1 MKAEALYIKI
11 DKTTKDGVTE
21 THLFPSDT
29 DFVCIKSYTNSRKR
43 EGGAPSISASFYFS
57 RPLDKEWSREEYVEF
72 DGEKYYAT
80 SIPSSSKDGTSG
92 LYKHEASFTSKREV
106 LNNTL
111 FFDVVSQK
119 PNDTNGGD
127 KYRSNQ
133 TKFSFGGN
141 INEFVSR
148 INDSMAYCGLYD
160 KNGVDGYCIVVD
172 EGYGTDEIKELSFE
186 SQYLSAVIQLIK
198 TTFELDYYWVGK
210 ICHIGSVQHDLST
223 SGNYGSRYVLQ
234 YGSDAALMSIQR
246 SNTNNKAIDVITGC
260 GSSDNIPY
268 YYPNEDEF
276 GTAKYNIENANGS
289 TIKNISIEKLN
300 KWASSDIYNKPFILF
315 DVAEGS
321 ADINT
326 SAYSIEKGIVVK
338 SDTQQNPGQTMGNNT
353 IADETFVPTLQH
365 SGLFGYFLTKY
376 YDPNVD
382 FTSFGY
388 IVSNGSSTPA
398 NIKNVKTNYVFPM
411 HISIEGHAGSI
422 LDMSEFE
429 VSAFLYTLDGM
440 RSGGSILSWESSSVI
455 KTVSIHS
462 DAVSPYPLK
471 DKAGNPIKKYMFPY
485 DGDYTIDITIEISIN
500 FQLSASVSA
509 NPSIWRAI
517 NSYERKFTFTGSGL
531 NYTLKPEGSGLY
543 MTCGEELK
551 CEYENCGIT
560 FADVEKVLKAKAR
573 WIYVTQDNGKGKW
586 VLEKDP
592 NSNEN
597 TATKVY
603 ITGRKWITP
612 STNLMPSIYRKS
624 EGADRFYYAT
634 NTPSDDQREIYTIP
648 GTNTL
653 YHFNNLY
660 KDKNPH
666 QGYVT
671 FDDIKPTIRGIRN
684 DVIQKDGLGQLFCEI
699 ADVAFDKADS
709 DAKDENGNFLHPY
722 FYIKL
727 HKFSGEFG
735 FDLFKHALESESGK
749 IEMIECH
756 GCPACS
762 FPIMCYW
769 DKANNI
775 CYNPVSVDKNG
786 NLKAVREDYQDYI
799 MQESDIKSDTLNQN
813 SQTKEIWI
821 AVQKETSTLGVVM
834 PNASAGL
841 KPQKGDKFVITGI
854 KAPLVL
860 ITAAERRLDEAL
872 VKHMSENNE
881 DKFNYSVKFSRIFLQ
896 ENIDFAAMLSEN
908 TKLTIKYNNELIDVF
923 VNNYQVKIDDNV
935 LTSVEVELVTSLE
948 VGQNDIKQ
956 IAQSVE
962 GEVVRSLGNIPAG
975 GSGFNAAIA
984 DKMYL
989 SKIKKDTAQEPI
1001 NFEKGLTFGNGA
1013 HRVTPEGV
1021 AIFKGLISQIFKSGA
1036 LGSGFKLGDYNGS
1049 GDSYLEVDRLLVR
1062 KAAEFVRLVIRE
1074 LQSVGGEIV
1083 LSPAA
1088 MKISNVV
1095 YFEKGVYLPEYEALP
1110 LRYNVYRCYFSQ
1122 KKGDEEIENQFVMGD
1137 LVRCQ
1142 TFNVKE
1148 GVNENVKN
1156 RYYWRKVYKVGKDFI
1171 DVLADFCDTGSDI
1184 PQAGD
1189 ELVQMGNTTDTARQ
1203 SVVVLSA
1210 YGADAPSLKMYEGVD
1225 SYSLENKEVFVLS
1238 RQDMFAIADKFR
1250 FITRKANGEIKSTQS
1265 FAELVMSVDG
1275 LRTTVNRNK
1284 EELDDEIKSTQSQI
1298 TQTANDIRTEVR
1310 RDYST
1315 KKDVNDQIAAVSSSI
1330 TQTATQIAMKVG
1342 YTLAERRNL
1351 LVGSLFRKQGEGFFL
1366 LRSKIYRTSAH
1377 EGANVIFAPEAKAGG
1392 VQWGGA
1398 ANSRNIHVTK
1408 GKTYT
1413 LAFWARTKSAK
1424 VEIVGEII
1432 WHSSATDTSRP
1443 GGYTGPNGSA
1453 NLGVVT
1459 ITPSNGWYLYQ
1470 KTFTVAA
1477 NAPYEWI
1484 SVACL
1489 KANASTASQQVYIA
1503 HPILIEGTAEDFV
1516 CWSASPDDYDY
1527 IGGNL
1532 LDNTRTFNK
1541 IGNLMRMDASVVT
1554 NESYNNGCSVIYAN
1568 AASKYIEMA
1577 QWSVSSIIKKDED
1590 YMFSFMA
1597 KGSGSIDAYM
1607 WSGSNL
1613 SIFAEDS
1620 ERDTTT
1626 SNADGGRR
1634 FSLTSEWKRYWVH
1647 WRSEGTGIPNYVLI
1661 RSLQGSK
1668 AWVTMPKLEVG
1679 ATPTDWIEGKSGF
1692 VEDSGIAAKLLRTGL
1707 DIENG
1712 KITATADKFEIRNNS
1727 GETTASV
1734 NEKGLLEVGAGLFG
1748 GFVKKKK
1755 TIITPENID
1764 QYRIP
1769 AASLSVMLFDFTNA
1783 GSFVEFQ
1790 GDFFNYFKTGQ
1801 IDLILPFYNPK
1812 DNLYNLHGVPTDEAL
1827 QYVGQTLIIKNRA
1840 NVTFVVHGGG
1850 TINKRGTTTSTG
1862 ILKVNEISSD
1872 ERLIATCEVTTAFGN
1887 STSGVNPNRLTA
1899 VNWNGNI
1906 DG

>member
-11 DKTTKDGVTE
+11 DKTTKNGVTE

-92 LYKHEASFTSKREV
+92 LYKHEASFVSKREV
-106 LNNTL
+106 LDNTL

-127 KYRSNQ
+127 KYCSNQ
-133 TKFSFGGN
+133 TKFSFGGD
-141 INEFVSR
+141 IDEFVSR

-172 EGYGTDEIKELSFE
+172 EGYGADEIKELSFE

-210 ICHIGSVQHDLST
+210 ICHVGSVQHDLST

-289 TIKNISIEKLN
+289 TIKNISIDKLN

-326 SAYSIEKGIVVK
+326 GIVYSIEKGVVVK

-365 SGLFGYFLTKY
+365 PGLFGYFLTKY

-422 LDMSEFE
+422 LDMSKFE

-440 RSGGSILSWESSSVI
+440 RSGDSILSWESSSVI

-462 DAVSPYPLK
+462 DAVSPYLLK
-471 DKAGNPIKKYMFPY
+471 DKVGNPIKKYMFPY

-509 NPSIWRAI
+509 QPSIWQAI

-531 NYTLKPEGSGLY
+531 NYTLKSEGSGLY

-573 WIYVTQDNGKGKW
+573 WIYATQDNGKGKW

-684 DVIQKDGLGQLFCEI
+684 DVIQKDGLGQLFCDF

-872 VKHMSENNE
+872 IKHMSENNE

-896 ENIDFAAMLSEN
+896 ENTDFAAMLSEN

-923 VNNYQVKIDDNV
+923 VSNYQVKIDDNV

-956 IAQSVE
+956 IVQSVE
-962 GEVVRSLGNIPAG
+962 GEVVRSLGNIPTG

-989 SKIKKDTAQEPI
+989 SKVKKDTAQEPI
-1001 NFEKGLTFGNGA
+1001 NFEKGLTFDNGA
-1013 HRVTPEGV
+1013 YRVTPEGV

-1095 YFEKGVYLPEYEALP
+1095 YFEKFTVLPEYDGSP
-1110 LRYNVYRCYFSQ
+1110 LRYDVYRCYFSQ
-1122 KKGDEEIENQFVMGD
+1122 KKGDEEIENQFVEGD

-1148 GVNENVKN
+1148 GVSENVKN

-1238 RQDMFAIADKFR
+1238 RQEMFAIANKFK
-1250 FITRKANGEIKSTQS
+1250 FVTRNANGEIKSTQS

-1275 LRTTVNRNK
+1275 LKSTVNNNK
-1284 EELDDEIKSTQSQI
+1284 SEVDGQISKISSQI
-1298 TQTANDIRTEVR
+1298 TQTAGKITTLTKEQTAMGNKISKIEQSTEKISLQVETTTNLKNCIVGSALRPWDDIVKIAAGLSQAVNIINGGGVGGSNYAVFNAQGATANTWTGL
-1310 RDYST
+1310 YF
-1315 KKDVNDQIAAVSSSI
+1315 KDVRVTPGKKYIFSVWVRVIRATDSGAYYTIKRFDNGVAGAV
-1330 TQTATQIAMKVG
+1330 V
-1342 YTLAERRNL
+1342 E
-1351 LVGSLFRKQGEGFFL
+1351 
-1366 LRSKIYRTSAH
+1366 SKNYP
-1377 EGANVIFAPEAKAGG
+1377 N
-1392 VQWGGA
+1392 
-1398 ANSRNIHVTK
+1398 
-1408 GKTYT
+1408 
-1413 LAFWARTKSAK
+1413 
-1424 VEIVGEII
+1424 IVGD
-1432 WHSSATDTSRP
+1432 WALYTSQ
-1443 GGYTGPNGSA
+1443 
-1453 NLGVVT
+1453 
-1459 ITPSNGWYLYQ
+1459 ITVPSGCSRL
-1470 KTFTVAA
+1470 
-1477 NAPYEWI
+1477 
-1484 SVACL
+1484 
-1489 KANASTASQQVYIA
+1489 
-1503 HPILIEGTAEDFV
+1503 LIETAIRKNGT
-1516 CWSASPDDYDY
+1516 
-1527 IGGNL
+1527 INL
-1532 LDNTRTFNK
+1532 CR
-1541 IGNLMRMDASVVT
+1541 LMLM
-1554 NESYNNGCSVIYAN
+1554 
-1568 AASKYIEMA
+1568 
-1577 QWSVSSIIKKDED
+1577 
-1590 YMFSFMA
+1590 
-1597 KGSGSIDAYM
+1597 
-1607 WSGSNL
+1607 
-1613 SIFAEDS
+1613 
-1620 ERDTTT
+1620 
-1626 SNADGGRR
+1626 
-1634 FSLTSEWKRYWVH
+1634 
-1647 WRSEGTGIPNYVLI
+1647 EGTEYGGW
-1661 RSLQGSK
+1661 SLSPYDKTEAG
-1668 AWVTMPKLEVG
+1668 KLE
-1679 ATPTDWIEGKSGF
+1679 TDLKST
-1692 VEDSGIAAKLLRTGL
+1692 GI

-1712 KITATADKFEIRNNS
+1712 KITATADRFEVRNNS
-1727 GETTASV
+1727 GEVTARV
-1734 NEKGLLEVGAGLFG
+1734 NEKGLLEVGAGLFS
-1748 GFVKKKK
+1748 GFVKKKL
-1755 TIITPENID
+1755 TVITPENIG
-1764 QYRIP
+1764 QYTIP
-1769 AASLSVMLFDFTNA
+1769 SAQLGYVVFDFAVA
-1783 GSFVEFQ
+1783 GSFVSFE
-1790 GDFFNYFKTGQ
+1790 GDFRAVYGSDYPT
-1801 IDLILPFYNPK
+1801 IILPYTNYSSSTRP
-1812 DNLYNLHGVPTDEAL
+1812 NSVPFAQAVPYLD
-1827 QYVGQTLIIKNRA
+1827 QKFIVINKA
-1840 NVTFVVHGGG
+1840 NTSVVIVGGG
-1850 TINKRGTTTSTG
+1850 TINKRGSTTIGTSSLPNEVGTNQEAIVTCTLKTTT
-1862 ILKVNEISSD
+1862 KSS
-1872 ERLIATCEVTTAFGN
+1872 GN
-1887 STSGVNPNRLTA
+1887 SCTIV
-1899 VNWNGNI
+1899 W
-1906 DG
+1906 DGYVYG

>member
-517 NSYERKFTFTGSGL
+517 NSNERKFTFTGSGL
-531 NYTLKPEGSGLY
+531 NYTLKSEGSGLY

-881 DKFNYSVKFSRIFLQ
+881 DKFNYSIKFSRIFLQ
-896 ENIDFAAMLSEN
+896 ENTDFAAMLSEN

-923 VNNYQVKIDDNV
+923 VSNYQVKIDDNV

-956 IAQSVE
+956 IVQSVE
-962 GEVVRSLGNIPAG
+962 GEVVRSLGNIPTG

-989 SKIKKDTAQEPI
+989 SKVKKDTAQEPI

-1036 LGSGFKLGDYNGS
+1036 LGSGFKLGDYNGG

-1122 KKGDEEIENQFVMGD
+1122 KKGDEEIENQFVEGD

-1156 RYYWRKVYKVGKDFI
+1156 RYYCRKVYKVGKDFI

-1203 SVVVLSA
+1203 SVVVLSS

-1238 RQDMFAIADKFR
+1238 RKEMFAIADKFR
-1250 FITRKANGEIKSTQS
+1250 FVTRKANGEIKSTQS

-1275 LRTTVNRNK
+1275 LRTTVKNNK
-1284 EELDDEIKSTQSQI
+1284 SEVDGQISKISSQI
-1298 TQTANDIRTEVR
+1298 TQTAGKITTLTNEQTAMGNKISKIEQSTEKISLQVETTTNLKNCIVGSALRPWDDIVKIAAGLSQAVNIINGGGVGGSNYAVFNAQGATANTWTGL
-1310 RDYST
+1310 YF
-1315 KKDVNDQIAAVSSSI
+1315 KDVRVTPGKKYIFSVWVRVIRATDSGAYYTIKRFDNGVAGAV
-1330 TQTATQIAMKVG
+1330 
-1342 YTLAERRNL
+1342 
-1351 LVGSLFRKQGEGFFL
+1351 
-1366 LRSKIYRTSAH
+1366 
-1377 EGANVIFAPEAKAGG
+1377 
-1392 VQWGGA
+1392 
-1398 ANSRNIHVTK
+1398 
-1408 GKTYT
+1408 
-1413 LAFWARTKSAK
+1413 
-1424 VEIVGEII
+1424 VELKNYPNIVGD
-1432 WHSSATDTSRP
+1432 WALYTSQ
-1443 GGYTGPNGSA
+1443 
-1453 NLGVVT
+1453 
-1459 ITPSNGWYLYQ
+1459 ITVPSGCSRL
-1470 KTFTVAA
+1470 
-1477 NAPYEWI
+1477 
-1484 SVACL
+1484 
-1489 KANASTASQQVYIA
+1489 
-1503 HPILIEGTAEDFV
+1503 LIETAIRKNGT
-1516 CWSASPDDYDY
+1516 
-1527 IGGNL
+1527 INL
-1532 LDNTRTFNK
+1532 CR
-1541 IGNLMRMDASVVT
+1541 LMLM
-1554 NESYNNGCSVIYAN
+1554 
-1568 AASKYIEMA
+1568 
-1577 QWSVSSIIKKDED
+1577 
-1590 YMFSFMA
+1590 
-1597 KGSGSIDAYM
+1597 
-1607 WSGSNL
+1607 
-1613 SIFAEDS
+1613 
-1620 ERDTTT
+1620 
-1626 SNADGGRR
+1626 
-1634 FSLTSEWKRYWVH
+1634 
-1647 WRSEGTGIPNYVLI
+1647 EGTEYGGW
-1661 RSLQGSK
+1661 SLSPYDKTEAG
-1668 AWVTMPKLEVG
+1668 KLES
-1679 ATPTDWIEGKSGF
+1679 DLKST
-1692 VEDSGIAAKLLRTGL
+1692 GI

-1712 KITATADKFEIRNNS
+1712 KITATADKFEVRNNN

-1734 NEKGLLEVGAGLFG
+1734 NKDGLLVVGSGVFG
-1748 GFVKKKK
+1748 GSLVGVSGTFSKLTHVSNANVFISFDQTYGGLLLKGY
-1755 TIITPENID
+1755 TIND
-1764 QYRIP
+1764 GSMRVYGDF
-1769 AASLSVMLFDFTNA
+1769 SVDGEMNVGVQRTGSTWVR
-1783 GSFVEFQ
+1783 GSFGALNRVCASISDGLMRVYSGEDLFAETQ
-1790 GDFFNYFKTGQ
+1790 LKTSSNNGITYYNVPCQVDRLHEGFTLVNNFGNGAPIDTFVFKGNSQANLIYNFKLSYTQ
-1801 IDLILPFYNPK
+1801 KITVLHAVDLVKNKIF
-1812 DNLYNLHGVPTDEAL
+1812 VPICGKNTELVGGLAL
-1827 QYVGQTLIIKNRA
+1827 QLWKAPRGFASPSMPSVPGQD
-1840 NVTFVVHGGG
+1840 VFV
-1850 TINKRGTTTSTG
+1850 
-1862 ILKVNEISSD
+1862 ISRYD
-1872 ERLIATCEVTTAFGN
+1872 N
-1887 STSGVNPNRLTA
+1887 SWA
-1899 VNWNGNI
+1899 
-1906 DG
+1906 

>member
-106 LNNTL
+106 LDNTL

-531 NYTLKPEGSGLY
+531 NYTLKSEGSGLY

-1122 KKGDEEIENQFVMGD
+1122 KKGDEEIENQFVEGD

-1148 GVNENVKN
+1148 GVSENVKN

-1225 SYSLENKEVFVLS
+1225 SYSLENREVFVLS
-1238 RQDMFAIADKFR
+1238 RQEMFAIADKFR

-1275 LRTTVNRNK
+1275 LKSTVNNNK
-1284 EELDDEIKSTQSQI
+1284 SEVDGQISKISSQI
-1298 TQTANDIRTEVR
+1298 TQTAGKITTLTKEQTAMGNKISKIEQSTEKISLQVETTTNLKNCIVGSALRPWDDIVKIAAGLSQAVNIINGGGVGGSNYAVFNAQGATANTWTGL
-1310 RDYST
+1310 YF
-1315 KKDVNDQIAAVSSSI
+1315 KDVRVTPGKKYIFSVWTKVIRATDSGAYYTIKRFDNGVAGAV
-1330 TQTATQIAMKVG
+1330 V
-1342 YTLAERRNL
+1342 E
-1351 LVGSLFRKQGEGFFL
+1351 
-1366 LRSKIYRTSAH
+1366 SKNYP
-1377 EGANVIFAPEAKAGG
+1377 N
-1392 VQWGGA
+1392 
-1398 ANSRNIHVTK
+1398 
-1408 GKTYT
+1408 
-1413 LAFWARTKSAK
+1413 
-1424 VEIVGEII
+1424 IVGD
-1432 WHSSATDTSRP
+1432 WALYTSQ
-1443 GGYTGPNGSA
+1443 
-1453 NLGVVT
+1453 
-1459 ITPSNGWYLYQ
+1459 ITVPSDCSRL
-1470 KTFTVAA
+1470 
-1477 NAPYEWI
+1477 
-1484 SVACL
+1484 
-1489 KANASTASQQVYIA
+1489 
-1503 HPILIEGTAEDFV
+1503 LIETAIRKNGT
-1516 CWSASPDDYDY
+1516 
-1527 IGGNL
+1527 INL
-1532 LDNTRTFNK
+1532 CR
-1541 IGNLMRMDASVVT
+1541 LMLM
-1554 NESYNNGCSVIYAN
+1554 
-1568 AASKYIEMA
+1568 
-1577 QWSVSSIIKKDED
+1577 
-1590 YMFSFMA
+1590 
-1597 KGSGSIDAYM
+1597 
-1607 WSGSNL
+1607 
-1613 SIFAEDS
+1613 
-1620 ERDTTT
+1620 
-1626 SNADGGRR
+1626 
-1634 FSLTSEWKRYWVH
+1634 
-1647 WRSEGTGIPNYVLI
+1647 EGTEYGGW
-1661 RSLQGSK
+1661 SLSPYDKTEAG
-1668 AWVTMPKLEVG
+1668 KLE
-1679 ATPTDWIEGKSGF
+1679 TDLKST
-1692 VEDSGIAAKLLRTGL
+1692 GI

-1734 NEKGLLEVGAGLFG
+1734 NKDGLLEVGAGIFSGLIR
-1748 GFVKKKK
+1748 KKI
-1755 TIITPENID
+1755 TEITPENLKEYVID
-1764 QYRIP
+1764 VSALALGNIQI
-1769 AASLSVMLFDFTNA
+1769 DFEKT
-1783 GSFVEFQ
+1783 GSFVKF
-1790 GDFFNYFKTGQ
+1790 TGN
-1801 IDLILPFYNPK
+1801 IKAMTKADVVIVPPFYMPNHTNWGK
-1812 DNLYNLHGVPTDEAL
+1812 LSTKTVYEAMA
-1827 QYVGQTLIIKNRA
+1827 YVGQTIIVVNDSDTEMTTIGYTSMNFDHASKYFGRGQGAMMTCVVNKGQNSCTVVWNGRQLPFKNPA
-1840 NVTFVVHGGG
+1840 LESESDPTS
-1850 TINKRGTTTSTG
+1850 TADEPITTTEEEQS
-1862 ILKVNEISSD
+1862 KE
-1872 ERLIATCEVTTAFGN
+1872 
-1887 STSGVNPNRLTA
+1887 
-1899 VNWNGNI
+1899 
-1906 DG
+1906 